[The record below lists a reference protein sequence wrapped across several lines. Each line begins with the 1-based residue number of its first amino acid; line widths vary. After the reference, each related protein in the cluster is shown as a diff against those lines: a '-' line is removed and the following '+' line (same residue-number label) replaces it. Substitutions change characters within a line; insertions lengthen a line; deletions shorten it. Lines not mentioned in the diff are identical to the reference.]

1 MAKIWLF
8 YVSNIKNELTYVGQQ
23 YTVDKVHEMINDS
36 TFLQF
41 KEEEDEIDNRRN
53 IPISEI
59 PNHEVWVLIIEEMFN
74 LKNAVKCLNNNG
86 ENSDNSD
93 INDDVNK
100 TDGENELDD
109 SKNVEMEKIIFFSHA
124 YNFFDNN
131 ILKIVLHFL

>member
-109 SKNVEMEKIIFFSHA
+109 SKNVEMESNYDVKELIQQYSL
-124 YNFFDNN
+124 DNE
-131 ILKIVLHFL
+131 LEGDTL